1 MCAGPRVQM
10 VVSISKPWRSARQD
24 CVGQQYAESACRDAD
39 IDNSASHDAAVLCF
53 SPGFH
58 ACVVHTIRLAS
69 SEFGCL
75 FFPFWCLVILDAEG
89 VVGRCS
95 LPDSE
100 GVYDCS
106 QLSLLDGNALYSLMT
121 LSLVSLQ
128 HGACMAACGHARGRA
143 VGAGSGIR
151 IPLVAA

>member
-1 MCAGPRVQM
+1 M
-10 VVSISKPWRSARQD
+10 
-24 CVGQQYAESACRDAD
+24 GQQYAESACRDAD

-53 SPGFH
+53 SQGFH

-75 FFPFWCLVILDAEG
+75 FFPFWCLVILVAEG

-100 GVYDCS
+100 AFTIVVSYRYS
-106 QLSLLDGNALYSLMT
+106 MEMRFTAL
-121 LSLVSLQ
+121 
-128 HGACMAACGHARGRA
+128 
-143 VGAGSGIR
+143 
-151 IPLVAA
+151 